1 MLLVCGFSD
10 PSESGVSGGVIKVAN
25 AQKKKKKNNKKRKRN
40 KEVEL

>member
-25 AQKKKKKNNKKRKRN
+25 AQKKKKNNKKRKRN